1 MISKR
6 LRHCKSSER
15 NTENTS
21 DEEESDDSEG
31 GTCDNEVICSIILQ
45 PF

>member
-31 GTCDNEVICSIILQ
+31 GTCDNEVIYSIILQ